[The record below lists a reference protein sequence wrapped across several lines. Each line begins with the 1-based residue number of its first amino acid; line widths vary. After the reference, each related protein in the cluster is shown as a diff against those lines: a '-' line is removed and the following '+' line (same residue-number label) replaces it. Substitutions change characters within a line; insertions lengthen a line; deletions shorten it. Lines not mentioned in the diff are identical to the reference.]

1 MVDVTA
7 RAKARAE
14 AAVRAGRLVWTALA
28 ISVDYKA
35 FDVAKVCWGF
45 EVSPTVA
52 WRPIEGGDVLC
63 AQRDLCV
70 HGDCCASME
79 RVRCFSRSRECY
91 ILSCL
96 RYI

>member
-1 MVDVTA
+1 MLDVTA

-45 EVSPTVA
+45 EGFTDGSLA
-52 WRPIEGGDVLC
+52 
-63 AQRDLCV
+63 AK
-70 HGDCCASME
+70 
-79 RVRCFSRSRECY
+79 
-91 ILSCL
+91 
-96 RYI
+96 